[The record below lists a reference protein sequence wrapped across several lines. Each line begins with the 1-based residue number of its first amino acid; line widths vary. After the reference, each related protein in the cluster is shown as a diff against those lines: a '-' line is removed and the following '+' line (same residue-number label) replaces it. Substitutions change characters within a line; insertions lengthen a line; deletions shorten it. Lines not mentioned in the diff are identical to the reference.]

1 MRLKLRTSLILV
13 ACAGLLCW
21 AATRVVTWYER
32 RPTYRAQAAHHRIE
46 AESLR
51 HRLSIETNYYKLAS
65 SYVGDLLA
73 HPEIN
78 VVRETPGIIRSK
90 EFHPFSGPR
99 SGWAAAVEAQGKLAD
114 SISKKVAYH
123 ARLSQEYARAAES
136 FWSPVPS
143 EGAVHPIP

>member
-1 MRLKLRTSLILV
+1 M

-32 RPTYRAQAAHHRIE
+32 RPTYRTRAAYHRIE

-51 HRLSIETNYYKLAS
+51 HRLSGEALRYKLAS
-65 SYVGDLLA
+65 YYLSCLLA
-73 HPEIN
+73 NPEANI
-78 VVRETPGIIRSK
+78 VRETPGSVRSE

-114 SISKKVAYH
+114 STSKKVAYH

-136 FWSPVPS
+136 FWSPVPA